1 MEYPSQPNEIAR
13 ETIRRLS
20 QRKLPPTPEHYRRV
34 YAEVAGAEAQAPEWP
49 EAIRALL
56 AQWDAR
62 QTGLNQTK
70 KREMLERVLIN
81 FGSQPSELHAKLTAL
96 MRSWAESGGS
106 RPVLEGEEEESGQAE
121 AQAGAAE
128 TQAPAAALSGAGTAE
143 AVGEALV
150 STLGD
155 FGRSCEPLWPD
166 LAARAGGLGREI
178 GAAAF
183 RADAGHIQALGRL
196 WREFAVRAEDNH
208 ELLEGLK
215 RILGLLFENVGDML
229 SDDPWLRNRIASV
242 HHMVSQGLS
251 PHGLYN
257 AESSLQ
263 EVVTRQKA
271 IRQDMQEA
279 KTRLK
284 GLISTFIDRVGE
296 MTDATGEHHDRIQ
309 VYAER
314 IAAADDLAQLNEVME
329 GLTSEVTRMRD
340 HMRETHTELV
350 EARLHVDE
358 GEQRIQHL
366 QAELERTAS
375 LMREDQLTGALNR
388 RGIEEAMERELSR
401 ADRMALPLSVAVLD
415 IDHFK
420 RINDTYGHQAG
431 DEALAHLA
439 QVIKQ
444 LLRPTDVLGR
454 YGGEE
459 FVILLPNTGLA
470 EAQKTLQ
477 RVQREL
483 TRRYFLHDNQRIL
496 ITFSAGVAER
506 QPQEAQD
513 GVLQRA
519 DASMYRAKA
528 LGRNRVE
535 MG

>member
-1 MEYPSQPNEIAR
+1 MEYPSQPTEIAR
-13 ETIRRLS
+13 ETIRRLT
-20 QRKLPPTPEHYRRV
+20 QRKLAPTPDNYRRV
-34 YAEVAGAEAQAPEWP
+34 YAEVAGSEVQAPEWP
-49 EAIRALL
+49 EAIRSLL

-62 QTGLNQTK
+62 QVGLNQTK

-81 FGSQPSELHAKLTAL
+81 FGNQPNELHAKITAL
-96 MRSWAESGGS
+96 MRTWAESGGS
-106 RPVLEGEEEESGQAE
+106 KPVLEGEGSEQATSETDAATAGHEAAAVSGKA
-121 AQAGAAE
+121 AGA
-128 TQAPAAALSGAGTAE
+128 TA
-143 AVGEALV
+143 VIGQALV
-150 STLGD
+150 STLKD

-166 LAARAGGLGREI
+166 LAVQAVGLGQEI
-178 GAAAF
+178 ETAAF
-183 RADAGHIQALGRL
+183 RFDTPHIQSLGRL
-196 WREFAVRAEDNH
+196 WREFAIRAEDNV
-208 ELLEGLK
+208 ELLDSLK

-229 SDDPWLRNRIASV
+229 SDDPWLSNRIATV
-242 HHMVSQGLS
+242 HQMISQSIS

-257 AESSLQ
+257 AETSLQ

-279 KTRLK
+279 KSRLK

-309 VYAER
+309 AYAGR
-314 IAAADDLAQLNEVME
+314 IAAADDLGQLNEVME

-340 HMRETHTELV
+340 HMRQTHTELV
-350 EARLHVDE
+350 DARQHVE
-358 GEQRIQHL
+358 QGEQQIQHL
-366 QAELERTAS
+366 QAELEKAAG

-388 RGIEEAMERELSR
+388 RGLEEAFGRELSR
-401 ADRMALPLSVAVLD
+401 ADRMTLPLSAAVLD

-420 RINDTYGHQAG
+420 KINDTYGHQAG
-431 DEALAHLA
+431 DQALVHLA

-459 FVILLPNTGLA
+459 FVILLPNTGLPEA
-470 EAQKTLQ
+470 EKTMQ

-483 TRRYFLHDNQRIL
+483 TKRYFLHDNQRIL

-506 QPQEAQD
+506 QAQEVQD
-513 GVLQRA
+513 GLLQRA
-519 DASMYRAKA
+519 DVAMYRAKA

-535 MG
+535 LG